1 MIKLLAGVVFLAGV
15 SEVPKDVADFRE
27 RRDGCDHFRGEE
39 PYDEERQTFL
49 LERMNTLCSGTDKEL
64 AQLRIRYT
72 GNKAVLELLK
82 DYEDNIE
89 SDTE

>member
-27 RRDGCDHFRGEE
+27 GRDGCDHFRGEE